1 MMNKGSEMNG
11 DPVKILVFGEV
22 LWDLIRDGEYLGGAP
37 FNLAAH
43 LASCGIHSYII
54 TNVGDDKRGRQVL
67 KEMDRLGVDKT
78 YVGVDPHH
86 PTGTVNVA
94 LSQAGEPSYTI
105 NENVA
110 YDFIELDDAQIE
122 KIGNERFGAFCFGT
136 LNQREETARRTLY
149 RILDVLGDI
158 HVFYDINLRQ
168 HYYSKEMIHKSLSRT
183 TILKLNDDEVRMVSS
198 LMFEEML
205 DDIKFARRIGDK
217 YGIYIVLITLGKNG
231 CAVYHDGAFE
241 SCPGTEVVVAD
252 TVGAGD
258 RFCMG
263 DSPMEAARKAN
274 SLGAFVASQ
283 QGAIPEYSEE
293 ITELLGL

>member
-1 MMNKGSEMNG
+1 MNRGSEMDG

-54 TNVGDDKRGRQVL
+54 TNVGDDERGRRVL
-67 KEMDRLGVDKT
+67 YEMDRLGVDKT

-110 YDFIELDDAQIE
+110 YDFIVLDDAQIE

-149 RILDVLGDI
+149 RILDILGDI
-158 HVFYDINLRQ
+158 QVFYDINLRQ
-168 HYYSKEMIHKSLSRT
+168 HYYSKEMIHKSLSCT

-198 LMFEEML
+198 LMFDEML
-205 DDIKFARRIGDK
+205 DDIEFAR
-217 YGIYIVLITLGKNG
+217 LPLGCHPYKT
-231 CAVYHDGAFE
+231 CTEMPRQTHRPPRRYRPPQPP
-241 SCPGTEVVVAD
+241 CPD
-252 TVGAGD
+252 TTQTHRRD
-258 RFCMG
+258 TRHNRFYRAL
-263 DSPMEAARKAN
+263 S
-274 SLGAFVASQ
+274 
-283 QGAIPEYSEE
+283 I
-293 ITELLGL
+293 